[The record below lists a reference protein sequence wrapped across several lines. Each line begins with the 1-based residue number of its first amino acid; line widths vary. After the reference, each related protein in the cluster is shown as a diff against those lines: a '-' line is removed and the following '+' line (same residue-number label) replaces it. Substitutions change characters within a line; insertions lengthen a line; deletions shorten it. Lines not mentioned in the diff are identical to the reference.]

1 MTPGRD
7 VVTTSRI
14 TDADIERVRK
24 QAEKCV
30 QGGGAY
36 QAWMRIVEHL
46 EIAQI
51 AQDGLAEQ
59 EAVSHG

>member
-1 MTPGRD
+1 MKGAGAAL
-7 VVTTSRI
+7 TTSRI
-14 TDADIERVRK
+14 TDADIARVRK
-24 QAEKCV
+24 QAAKHP
-30 QGGGAY
+30 QGGGTY